1 VHDRLPPH
9 TRICALQQRWG
20 RGQEVP
26 SEDPTLSS
34 KYATQFVRGMQEGA
48 LYPKY
53 LKTIATC
60 KHFR

>member
-1 VHDRLPPH
+1 
-9 TRICALQQRWG
+9 
-20 RGQEVP
+20 VP